1 MKAKRTVLA
10 LALLAVTLGAVI
22 LEAQRGR
29 PFGGGGRFGYN
40 APNFG
45 NVPPDTEFVFA
56 RLHYTAGCCG
66 GGGWAHDFPTAEE
79 HILQIMREA
88 TGLNVERMSYK
99 VVELGSPEVFKYPF
113 TYISEPGEMNLND
126 QEIVNLREYVDRGG
140 FIMIDDFGGQRDQG
154 EFPRFKANMDR
165 AFPDREMFVLTDDH
179 PLLNAF
185 YSIDSIETVHPMTGV
200 KSVFYGFKN
209 KMGEL
214 AMVICFANDVG
225 DYWEFIDEP
234 RYAVRPSAEALKL
247 GINFVMYSMTH

>member
-1 MKAKRTVLA
+1 MVLA
-10 LALLAVTLGAVI
+10 VVLLILVLGAGVI
-22 LEAQRGR
+22 EAQRGG
-29 PFGGGGRFGYN
+29 FGGRNRFGFS
-40 APNFG
+40 APNYG

-56 RLHYTAGCCG
+56 RLHYTAGWRG
-66 GGGWAHDFPTAEE
+66 DGWAHDFPTAEE

-88 TGLNVERMSYK
+88 TGLNVDRMSYK
-99 VVELGSPEVFKYPF
+99 VVELASPEVFKYPF
-113 TYISEPGEMNLND
+113 TYISEPGEMNLNE

-140 FIMIDDFGGQRDQG
+140 FIMIDDFGGQVDRG
-154 EFPRFKANMDR
+154 EFARFKANLDR
-165 AFPDREMFVLTDDH
+165 AFPAREMFVLTDDH

-185 YSIDSIETVHPMTGV
+185 YTIDSIETVHPMSGV

-247 GINFVMYSMTH
+247 GINFVMYAMTH